1 MERDRGTHAQAA
13 AAICL
18 FWFARSVDSWRFLSF
33 LGYLPE
39 RRKNRQ
45 ESPKIDKK
53 RRRPKAQRCSD
64 FSARVAGALAR
75 LDAHRDQ
82 LLRNTSIKR

>member
-33 LGYLPE
+33 CGVLPRIE
-39 RRKNRQ
+39 QNQTGIDKNRQ
-45 ESPKIDKK
+45 E
-53 RRRPKAQRCSD
+53 AQ
-64 FSARVAGALAR
+64 AR
-75 LDAHRDQ
+75 
-82 LLRNTSIKR
+82 